1 MSQSQPI
8 RASFTS
14 MASVARRGIIVIL
27 VLVLAATGIYFGA
40 RYLWSVVQKRTQADS
55 CRVGAFVV
63 DPDQAAV
70 ASTMVG
76 VVLQRGLPERAAVL
90 ALAAGLQ
97 ESKLSNVP
105 AGSGDRDSVGVLQQR
120 PSQGWGTE
128 EQLSDVHYATGA
140 FLDTLVKV
148 TNWQTRPLTEAV
160 QAVQISAIPEG
171 YARHEPE
178 AQALADALTGKTP
191 AGITC
196 SFRAP
201 TQVAST
207 KAIATGVTDDLPV
220 RSPTTTDRTV
230 SVPGASWA
238 TAAWFV
244 ANADRL
250 GIDEVGYAARTW
262 KRGHGWSTS
271 HAPSNAVV
279 ATVHQT

>member
-1 MSQSQPI
+1 
-8 RASFTS
+8 
-14 MASVARRGIIVIL
+14 MASVARRGIVVLL

-40 RYLWSVVQKRTQADS
+40 RYLWSVVQKRTQSDS

-76 VVLQRGLPERAAVL
+76 VVLKRGLPERAAVL

-97 ESKLSNVP
+97 ESKLSNLP
-105 AGSGDRDSVGVLQQR
+105 AGYGDRDSVGVLQQR

-128 EQLSDVHYATGA
+128 EQLNDVHYATGA
-140 FLDTLVKV
+140 FLDALVKV
-148 TNWQTRPLTEAV
+148 MNWQTRPLTEAV

-196 SFRAP
+196 SFRTP
-201 TQVAST
+201 TEVAST
-207 KAIATGVTDDLPV
+207 KAIATSVTDDLPV
-220 RSPTTTDRTV
+220 HSPTTTDRTV

-250 GIDEVGYAARTW
+250 GIDEVSYAARTW

-271 HAPSNAVV
+271 HAPSDAVV